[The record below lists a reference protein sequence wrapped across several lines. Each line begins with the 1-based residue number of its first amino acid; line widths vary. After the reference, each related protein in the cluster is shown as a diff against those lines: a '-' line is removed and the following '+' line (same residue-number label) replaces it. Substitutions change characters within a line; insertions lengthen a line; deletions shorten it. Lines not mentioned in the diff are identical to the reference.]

1 MLRFSIVI
9 ILILAFQEMN
19 LQALAQFPDKMSYQ
33 AVIRNSSGELVT
45 DRPVGIRIQ
54 IKQGT
59 EFGAAA
65 YVEKHTVM
73 SNANGLVT
81 LEIGGGE
88 AVLGTFDTIDWS
100 DGPYFLQTEVD
111 PEGGTQYS
119 IDGVSQLLSVPY
131 ALHAKTLDGFNGS
144 YSELTGKPDYSKW
157 DKDSTDNVNLTGNQT
172 ISGNKKFIGTMSAE
186 DRPITNVGTPQN
198 QTDAANKAY
207 VDELM
212 AQLNTLRN
220 TVNAGGIAET

>member
-1 MLRFSIVI
+1 M
-9 ILILAFQEMN
+9 
-19 LQALAQFPDKMSYQ
+19 
-33 AVIRNSSGELVT
+33 
-45 DRPVGIRIQ
+45 
-54 IKQGT
+54 
-59 EFGAAA
+59 
-65 YVEKHTVM
+65 
-73 SNANGLVT
+73 
-81 LEIGGGE
+81 
-88 AVLGTFDTIDWS
+88 
-100 DGPYFLQTEVD
+100 
-111 PEGGTQYS
+111 
-119 IDGVSQLLSVPY
+119 LSVPY

-172 ISGNKKFIGTMSAE
+172 ISGNKKFIGTMSAG

-220 TVNAGGIAET
+220 TVNAGGIARDIDGNHYNTVSIGSQVWMAENLKTMHYSNGESIPQIIDNQVWCSCLQVPVAIIIIYPTTPKLMVKYTIFMRLPICEVYVRQDRMSLP